1 MLTLCFNN
9 LNLSESTSKFDIE
22 LERSLNH
29 PHQGVKLM
37 ALRELERIV
46 QTDDALVDLCRRPS
60 LVSSIVR
67 CIGHD
72 YIAVAK
78 KALDFVYFIGR
89 SSFGIKILISSDVHD
104 AICEIMEYNEVV
116 RLRLYEVSFTR

>member
-9 LNLSESTSKFDIE
+9 LNLGESTSRFNVE
-22 LERSLNH
+22 LARSLNH

-37 ALRELERIV
+37 ALRELERLVHI
-46 QTDDALVDLCRRPS
+46 DDALLDLCRRPS

-72 YIAVAK
+72 YITVAK
-78 KALDFVYFIGR
+78 KALDILYFIGR
-89 SSFGIKILISSDVHD
+89 SNFGIKILISSDV
-104 AICEIMEYNEVV
+104 IEVIREIMDYNEVV
-116 RLRLYEVSFTR
+116 RLRLYEVS